1 MQTPLEIPVCSLHH
15 LASQVGECFVTNNGW
30 VGTAE
35 SCTGGLV
42 ASVLTDIPGSSR
54 YVRGGIVAYDNAIKE
69 YLLGVTSVTLQQFG
83 AVSPQVAQAM
93 AVGALRELDVDCSV
107 ALTGIAGPS
116 ADGTDKP
123 VGLLYLATARQP
135 TFLPHHRDTLRVY
148 NVLAEDPQLTRLQR
162 KELFTKAA
170 LAALLKWFE

>member
-1 MQTPLEIPVCSLHH
+1 MQTLLEIPACSLHH
-15 LASQVGECFVTNNGW
+15 LASQVGECFVTNHGW

-54 YVRGGIVAYDNAIKE
+54 YVRGGIVAYDNAIKS
-69 YLLGVTSVTLQQFG
+69 YLLGVSSVILQQFG
-83 AVSPQVAQAM
+83 AVSPETAQAM
-93 AVGALRELDVDCSV
+93 ALGALRELDVDCSV

-116 ADGTDKP
+116 VDGTDKP

-135 TFLPHHRDTLRVY
+135 GFMPHHRDTMRVY
-148 NVLAEDPQLTRLQR
+148 NVLVDAPHLSRLQR
-162 KELFTKAA
+162 KEAFAKAA
-170 LAALLKWFE
+170 LTALLQWFD